1 MRISVLF
8 CSGAAPDN
16 TVKKSSERKEA
27 MKQQT
32 VYLKCDRST
41 EVQTQDVFLKDV
53 AEVRCRDAAI
63 QAKLK
68 AVKVH
73 HFPREGEKRCVLSC
87 LKLVRLMEEI
97 CPEIDVQV
105 VGETDVLVE
114 WISVNRHKGWQ
125 QWVKAAFVCLISFF
139 GTAYTIMAYH
149 NDVGINEVFTE
160 VYRMTMGAEPGGL
173 NTLEVSYSLG
183 LAAGIIVFFNH
194 IGGRRLTKDPTPVEV
209 SIKNYETD
217 VDKTLIEQA
226 GREGKEV
233 ES

>member
-1 MRISVLF
+1 
-8 CSGAAPDN
+8 
-16 TVKKSSERKEA
+16 

-32 VYLKCDRST
+32 VYLKCDRSA
-41 EVQTQDVFLKDV
+41 EVQSQDVFLKDV
-53 AEVRCRDAAI
+53 AEVRCQDTLLEARLRTLKVYHF
-63 QAKLK
+63 AKN
-68 AVKVH
+68 
-73 HFPREGEKRCVLSC
+73 GGKRCVLSS
-87 LKLVRLMEEI
+87 LKLVSLMEEL
-97 CPEIDVQV
+97 CKDIDVQV

-125 QWVKAAFVCLISFF
+125 QWLKAACVCLISFF

-160 VYRMTMGAEPGGL
+160 VYRMTMGAEPDGL
-173 NTLEVSYSLG
+173 NTLEVAYSLG

-226 GREGKEV
+226 GREGKEI

>member
-1 MRISVLF
+1 M
-8 CSGAAPDN
+8 DN
-16 TVKKSSERKEA
+16 LGKYVYAEQKRQEGTGY
-27 MKQQT
+27 MKLQT
-32 VYLKCDRST
+32 VYLKCDRSA
-41 EVQTQDVFLKDV
+41 EVQAQDVFLKDV
-53 AEVRCRDAAI
+53 AEIRCQDPVL

-68 AVKVH
+68 AIKIY
-73 HFPREGEKRCVLSC
+73 HFPKDGEKRCVISC
-87 LKLVRLMEEI
+87 LKLVSLMEEI

-114 WISVNRHKGWQ
+114 WICVNRHKGWQ
-125 QWVKAAFVCLISFF
+125 QWIKAAFVCLISFF

-160 VYRMTMGAEPGGL
+160 VYRMAMGAEPGGL
-173 NTLEVSYSLG
+173 NTLEVFYSLG

-194 IGGRRLTKDPTPVEV
+194 IGGRRMTKDSTPVEV

-226 GREGKEV
+226 GREGKEL

>member
-1 MRISVLF
+1 
-8 CSGAAPDN
+8 
-16 TVKKSSERKEA
+16 

-32 VYLKCDRST
+32 VYLKCERSA
-41 EVQTQDVFLKDV
+41 EVQSQDVFLKDV
-53 AEVRCRDAAI
+53 AEIRCQDAVLS
-63 QAKLK
+63 AKLK

-73 HFPREGEKRCVLSC
+73 RFPKDEGKRCVISC
-87 LKLVRLMEEI
+87 LKLVSLMEEV

-114 WISVNRHKGWQ
+114 WISVDRHKGWQ
-125 QWVKAAFVCLISFF
+125 QWLKAAAVCLISFF

-160 VYRMTMGAEPGGL
+160 VYRMTMGTEPGGL
-173 NTLEVSYSLG
+173 NTLEVAYSFG

-226 GREGKEV
+226 GREGKEI